1 MKLTKGLYKDTDPID
16 QLQGT
21 YPNARNVL
29 INKIQGAVA
38 NELGFDRI
46 TDLNKKIIGSIP
58 IINDEIIIFSR
69 DDDSTNQT
77 ITRTYAKYQ
86 VTIPRAMSGT
96 LTIGY
101 TNVDGIPGTTSV
113 DITDLNTIFTAAQA
127 SSHLVYIN
135 DQNLV
140 LQTNASTPASNFT
153 FTFSVPASTDSD
165 NVVSGLTVALIA
177 NSAITINDEEY
188 ESEIGRLNKTGT
200 YTPILKS
207 KSLKFVSDSFIKGCF
222 VLNFKKE
229 VIILLKSCSNLL
241 NNFRRHFS
249 TFI

>member
-153 FTFSVPASTDSD
+153 FTFSA
-165 NVVSGLTVALIA
+165 VSYTHLTLP
-177 NSAITINDEEY
+177 T
-188 ESEIGRLNKTGT
+188 
-200 YTPILKS
+200 
-207 KSLKFVSDSFIKGCF
+207 
-222 VLNFKKE
+222 
-229 VIILLKSCSNLL
+229 ILLV
-241 NNFRRHFS
+241 
-249 TFI
+249 

>member
-1 MKLTKGLYKDTDPID
+1 MKLTQGLYKDTDPID

-86 VTIPRAMSGT
+86 VTIPRAMSGI

-113 DITDLNTIFTAAQA
+113 DITDLNTIFTPSQA
-127 SSHLVYIN
+127 SAHLVYIN

-153 FTFSVPASTDSD
+153 FTFSVAPSTDSD

-207 KSLKFVSDSFIKGCF
+207 KSLKFVSDSFF
-222 VLNFKKE
+222 FN
-229 VIILLKSCSNLL
+229 
-241 NNFRRHFS
+241 
-249 TFI
+249 

>member
-1 MKLTKGLYKDTDPID
+1 MKLTQGLYKDTDPID

-21 YPNARNVL
+21 YPNARNIL

-77 ITRTYAKYQ
+77 ITRNYAKYK

-96 LTIGY
+96 LTIGF
-101 TNVDGIPGTTSV
+101 TDVDGIPGTTV
-113 DITDLNTIFTAAQA
+113 VNITTLNAA
-127 SSHLVYIN
+127 SSSATHVVYIN
-135 DQNLV
+135 NQNLV
-140 LQTNASTPASNFT
+140 LQTDSSNHANNFT
-153 FTFSVPASTDSD
+153 YTFSIASSTDSD
-165 NVVSGLTVALIA
+165 NVASGLTVAKIA
-177 NSAITINDEEY
+177 NSDVTINDEEY

-200 YTPILKS
+200 YTPILRS
-207 KSLKFVSDSFIKGCF
+207 KSLKFVSDKVVITYSSF
-222 VLNFKKE
+222 V
-229 VIILLKSCSNLL
+229 
-241 NNFRRHFS
+241 
-249 TFI
+249 